1 MKAYNTKLLCY
12 QVLHGLQ
19 GIIVK
24 GLGKLEILCKTRNFD
39 PNEDGDYLQGYQRII
54 VSSYL
59 ARNSKY
65 KCSSG
70 VREGPA
76 RDKCSS
82 SVCEGPTREKCSPGV
97 HEGPT
102 REKCSSGVRE
112 GPEEFV
118 AKAESATLQTIR
130 DEQTSPRKISNAYV
144 FTPLII

>member
-24 GLGKLEILCKTRNFD
+24 GLGKLEILCKMRNFD

-65 KCSSG
+65 K
-70 VREGPA
+70 
-76 RDKCSS
+76 
-82 SVCEGPTREKCSPGV
+82 TL
-97 HEGPT
+97 
-102 REKCSSGVRE
+102 EKCSSGVHE
-112 GPEEFV
+112 GPEESV
-118 AKAESATLQTIR
+118 EKAESATLQTTR
-130 DEQTSPRKISNAYV
+130 DQQTSPRKISNAYF

>member
-65 KCSSG
+65 KTL
-70 VREGPA
+70 E
-76 RDKCSS
+76 KCSS
-82 SVCEGPTREKCSPGV
+82 GV
-97 HEGPT
+97 HEGPA
-102 REKCSSGVRE
+102 REKCSSGVHEGPAQEKCSSGVHE
-112 GPEEFV
+112 GPEESV
-118 AKAESATLQTIR
+118 EKAESATLQTTR
-130 DEQTSPRKISNAYV
+130 DQQTSPRKISNAYF

>member
-24 GLGKLEILCKTRNFD
+24 GLGKLEILCKMRNFD

-65 KCSSG
+65 K
-70 VREGPA
+70 
-76 RDKCSS
+76 
-82 SVCEGPTREKCSPGV
+82 TL
-97 HEGPT
+97 
-102 REKCSSGVRE
+102 EKCSSGVHEGPAQEKCSSGVHE
-112 GPEEFV
+112 GPEESV
-118 AKAESATLQTIR
+118 EKAESATLQTTR
-130 DEQTSPRKISNAYV
+130 DQQTSPRKISNAYF